1 MFKDVDHGDMS
12 CITSGAEC
20 DMKKDFDDFNTVG
33 KGGLYY
39 LFQSVQNYHKYMA
52 ETRSRFN
59 EASFM
64 NAMGLKD
71 TISKLKINVEKAPSS
86 KVNVLGLL
94 SGAMGI
100 ASGFAGPLAGGA
112 LDVMGG
118 VMDKMAESA
127 KG

>member
-1 MFKDVDHGDMS
+1 
-12 CITSGAEC
+12 
-20 DMKKDFDDFNTVG
+20 MKKDFDDFNAVG